1 MIRRDGERLVVAG
14 PVTLANVSQL
24 IEEAKALLAEGVGAV
39 DLGEVT
45 ELDSS
50 LLAVLIAWQRE
61 AKAQGRTLTYA
72 RLPQDLRTL
81 AQLYGVAE
89 LLPQDAAPS

>member
-1 MIRRDGERLVVAG
+1 VIRVEGERLYVSG
-14 PVTLANVSQL
+14 PATLATAAQL
-24 IEEAKALLAEGVGAV
+24 LGEARGPLAAGVRRI

-50 LLAVLIAWQRE
+50 LLAVLFAWMRQARE
-61 AKAQGRTLTYA
+61 RERVLSLE
-72 RLPQDLRTL
+72 RLPADLKSL

-89 LLPQDAAPS
+89 LLPQEAAS

>member
-1 MIRRDGERLVVAG
+1 MIRVDGERLYVSG
-14 PVTLANVSQL
+14 PATLATAAQL
-24 IEEAKALLAEGVGAV
+24 LEAARAPLAAGVRSI

-50 LLAVLIAWQRE
+50 LLAVLFEWMRA
-61 AKAQGRTLTYA
+61 AKAGGQALA
-72 RLPQDLRTL
+72 LERLPADLKSL

-89 LLPQDAAPS
+89 LLPQDTAS

>member
-1 MIRRDGERLVVAG
+1 MIRVEGERLYVSG
-14 PVTLANVSQL
+14 PATLATAAQL
-24 IEEAKALLAEGVGAV
+24 IDEARGPLEAGVSAI

-50 LLAVLIAWQRE
+50 LLAVLFAWLRAAKLRE
-61 AKAQGRTLTYA
+61 RPLSLV
-72 RLPQDLRTL
+72 RLPPDLKSL

-89 LLPQDAAPS
+89 LLPQEAR

>member
-1 MIRRDGERLVVAG
+1 MIRVDGERLTVSG
-14 PVTLANVSQL
+14 PATLATAAQL
-24 IEEAKALLAEGVGAV
+24 LEAARGPLEAGVRTV

-50 LLAVLIAWQRE
+50 LLAVLFAWMRAAKQRE
-61 AKAQGRTLTYA
+61 RPLALV
-72 RLPQDLRTL
+72 RLPPDLKSL

-89 LLPQDAAPS
+89 LLPQEAAS

>member
-1 MIRRDGERLVVAG
+1 MIRVEGERLYVSG
-14 PVTLANVSQL
+14 PATLATAAQL
-24 IEEAKALLAEGVGAV
+24 LDQARAPLAAGVRRV

-50 LLAVLIAWQRE
+50 LLAVLFEWMRA
-61 AKAQGRTLTYA
+61 AKSAGGQALA
-72 RLPQDLRTL
+72 LERLPADLKSL

-89 LLPQDAAPS
+89 LLQEEPAN

>member
-1 MIRRDGERLVVAG
+1 MIRVEGDRLYVSG
-14 PVTLANVSQL
+14 PATLATAAQL
-24 IEEAKALLAEGVGAV
+24 LEEARAPLAAGVRAV

-50 LLAVLIAWQRE
+50 LLAVLFAWMRE
-61 AKAQGRTLTYA
+61 AKARAQALSFT
-72 RLPQDLRTL
+72 RLPPDLKSL

-89 LLPQDAAPS
+89 LLPQETAA

>member
-1 MIRRDGERLVVAG
+1 MIRVEGERLYVSGAA
-14 PVTLANVSQL
+14 TLATAAQL
-24 IEEAKALLAEGVGAV
+24 IEEARGPLEAGVSAI

-50 LLAVLIAWQRE
+50 LLAVLFAWMRAAKLRQRPL
-61 AKAQGRTLTYA
+61 ALA
-72 RLPQDLRTL
+72 RLPADLKSL

-89 LLPQDAAPS
+89 LLQEETAS

>member
-1 MIRRDGERLVVAG
+1 MIRVEGERLYVSGAA
-14 PVTLANVSQL
+14 TLATAAQL
-24 IEEAKALLAEGVGAV
+24 IEEARGPLEAGVSAI

-50 LLAVLIAWQRE
+50 LLAVLFAWLRAARERQRPL
-61 AKAQGRTLTYA
+61 ALV
-72 RLPQDLRTL
+72 RLPPDLKSL

-89 LLPQDAAPS
+89 LLQEEPAR

>member
-1 MIRRDGERLVVAG
+1 MIRRDGERLVVSG
-14 PVTLANVSQL
+14 PVTVANV
-24 IEEAKALLAEGVGAV
+24 AALLEETKAHFASVRSV

-50 LLAVLIAWQRE
+50 LLALLLAWLRE
-61 AKAQGRTLTYA
+61 ARVHGASLTFTH
-72 RLPQDLRTL
+72 LPPELGTL

-89 LLPQDAAPS
+89 LLPEVASR

>member
-1 MIRRDGERLVVAG
+1 MIRVEGERLYVSG
-14 PVTLANVSQL
+14 PATLATAAQL
-24 IEEAKALLAEGVGAV
+24 LDEARGPLAAGVRAI

-50 LLAVLIAWQRE
+50 LIAVLFAWMRAAKQRHSALSLE
-61 AKAQGRTLTYA
+61 
-72 RLPQDLRTL
+72 RLPPDLKSL

-89 LLPQDAAPS
+89 LLSQETAS

>member
-1 MIRRDGERLVVAG
+1 MIRVEGERLFVSG
-14 PVTLANVSQL
+14 PATLSTAAQL
-24 IEEAKALLAEGVGAV
+24 LEEARAPLAGGVRAV

-50 LLAVLIAWQRE
+50 LLAVLFAWLRAAKERE
-61 AKAQGRTLTYA
+61 QSLALL
-72 RLPQDLRTL
+72 RLPADLKSL

-89 LLPQDAAPS
+89 LLAQETAS